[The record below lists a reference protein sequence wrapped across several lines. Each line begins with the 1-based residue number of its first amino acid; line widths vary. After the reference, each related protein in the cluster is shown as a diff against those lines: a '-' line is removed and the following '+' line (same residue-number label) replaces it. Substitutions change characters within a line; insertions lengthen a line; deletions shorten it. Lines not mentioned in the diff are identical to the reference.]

1 MEHPPIITRHPTIR
15 GKYPP
20 IAQVEIHDASI
31 NECHCPASLR
41 GLSSLRG
48 FALQPCVD
56 GRIISCKYPSLWSRS
71 IVLFSGHVSMLNH
84 VVVSGDAE
92 MSPSSAMPRSAISP
106 TRADGEQARTIR
118 ELLPYYIAFAS
129 HEWGFSPRTIKTYVE
144 GIQRVLKVVGDITP
158 EQIDFQRIVAVKAD
172 LAHAGEYHVRQ
183 IVNSVR
189 SFLRFSRLVLGLNV
203 MEPKAIT
210 MPSIP
215 KREVIFLK
223 PIEIEQF
230 VSAIPAYD
238 EKTKRMDGRWL
249 GFRCLVEVLLA
260 TGMRITEA
268 LSVKVADVKLDTGE
282 AQIVGKG
289 NKQRTVFFTPRALGW
304 VREFVNRRS
313 DHSEWL
319 FVCPKGAPF
328 TVNTVQKNFRFIRA
342 RSELSKRVSPHILRH
357 TCATTLL
364 FNGCPI
370 GFIKEVLGHD
380 RLETTCRY
388 YLGVD
393 KKAAKEAHQ
402 KYLNF

>member
-1 MEHPPIITRHPTIR
+1 MP
-15 GKYPP
+15 
-20 IAQVEIHDASI
+20 D
-31 NECHCPASLR
+31 
-41 GLSSLRG
+41 
-48 FALQPCVD
+48 
-56 GRIISCKYPSLWSRS
+56 
-71 IVLFSGHVSMLNH
+71 H
-84 VVVSGDAE
+84 VVVSGNAE
-92 MSPSSAMPRSAISP
+92 MSSSSAMPVSVISR
-106 TRADGEQARTIR
+106 TSVNDEQARTIR
-118 ELLPYYIAFAS
+118 ELLPYYVAFAS
-129 HEWGFSPRTIKTYVE
+129 HEWGFAPKTVRQYVE
-144 GIQRVLKVVGDITP
+144 GIQRLLKVVGDITP
-158 EQIDFQRIVAVKAD
+158 EQIDFERIVAVKAD
-172 LAHAGEYHVRQ
+172 LAATHAGEYHVRH

-189 SFLRFSRLVLGLNV
+189 SFLRFSRLVWGLNV

-215 KREVIFLK
+215 RREVIFLK

-249 GFRCLVEVLLA
+249 AFRCLVEVLLA

-304 VREFVNRRS
+304 VREFVNRRTDRS
-313 DHSEWL
+313 AWL
-319 FVCPKGAPF
+319 FVCPNGAPF

-342 RSELSKRVSPHILRH
+342 RSGLSKRVSPHILRH

>member
-1 MEHPPIITRHPTIR
+1 
-15 GKYPP
+15 
-20 IAQVEIHDASI
+20 
-31 NECHCPASLR
+31 
-41 GLSSLRG
+41 
-48 FALQPCVD
+48 
-56 GRIISCKYPSLWSRS
+56 
-71 IVLFSGHVSMLNH
+71 MLNH
-84 VVVSGDAE
+84 LVVSGNAE
-92 MSPSSAMPRSAISP
+92 MSSSSAAVPGSAITLPS
-106 TRADGEQARTIR
+106 RLDGAQPRTIR
-118 ELLPYYIAFAS
+118 ELLPYYIAVAS
-129 HEWGFSPRTIKTYVE
+129 HEWGFSPKTVTTYVE
-144 GIQRVLKVVGDITP
+144 GIKRVLKVVGDITP
-158 EQIDFQRIVAVKAD
+158 EQIDLQRVVAIKGD
-172 LAHAGEYHVRQ
+172 LAANHAGEYHVRH

-203 MEPKAIT
+203 MEPQAIT

-215 KREVIFLK
+215 RREVIFLK

-249 GFRCLVEVLLA
+249 GFRCLVEVLVA

-304 VREFVNRRS
+304 VREFVNRRT
-313 DHSEWL
+313 DHSAWL
-319 FVCPKGAPF
+319 FVCPNGAPF

-342 RSELSKRVSPHILRH
+342 KSGLSKRVSPHILRH